1 MEKNGNELMNE
12 MRKEVSQI
20 RIVKLI
26 EAKKII
32 KEVIHYDPS
41 EKSKYKTIVNMID
54 EVIVD
59 ELKVQENHINKP
71 TNKVEVITN
80 PKLKEHMKLA
90 LNSNSL
96 EYDNRLSSD
105 EAVNHL
111 ADTFIQMKNIMD
123 RVAIEDCWYSKEFFE
138 EVENA
143 LITMAVIKA
152 FGISKKSERYLGAIR
167 KVVIELRTA
176 ESKGW

>member
-1 MEKNGNELMNE
+1 MEKNSNALMNE
-12 MRKEVSQI
+12 MRKEVSQR

-26 EAKKII
+26 EAKTII

-59 ELKVQENHINKP
+59 ELKVQESAINKL
-71 TNKVEVITN
+71 TNKVEIN
-80 PKLKEHMKLA
+80 INSNLKEHMKLA

-96 EYDNRLSSD
+96 EHDNRLSSD

-111 ADTFIQMKNIMD
+111 ADTFIQMKNILD
-123 RVAIEDCWYSKEFFE
+123 RVAIEDCWYTKAFGD

-152 FGISKKSERYLGAIR
+152 FGIGKKSERYLGGVK
-167 KVVIELRTA
+167 KVVREQEGI
-176 ESKGW
+176 

>member
-1 MEKNGNELMNE
+1 MEKIGDKNQDLLNA
-12 MRKEVSQI
+12 
-20 RIVKLI
+20 I
-26 EAKKII
+26 EAAQRDGFNV
-32 KEVIHYDPS
+32 VI
-41 EKSKYKTIVNMID
+41 NNN
-54 EVIVD
+54 
-59 ELKVQENHINKP
+59 LLEN
-71 TNKVEVITN
+71 
-80 PKLKEHMKLA
+80 
-90 LNSNSL
+90 
-96 EYDNRLSSD
+96 DNRLTID

-176 ESKGW
+176 ESKG

>member
-20 RIVKLI
+20 RIIKLI
-26 EAKKII
+26 EAKNLI

-41 EKSKYKTIVNMID
+41 KNSKHKTIINMID
-54 EVIVD
+54 EAIVD
-59 ELKVQENHINKP
+59 ELKVQENHINKT

-96 EYDNRLSSD
+96 EYDKRLSSD

-123 RVAIEDCWYSKEFFE
+123 RVAIEDCWYSKEFWE

-143 LITMAVIKA
+143 IITMAVIKA
-152 FGISKKSERYLGAIR
+152 FGVGKKSERYLGVVK
-167 KVVIELRTA
+167 KVVRGL
-176 ESKGW
+176 KDV

>member
-1 MEKNGNELMNE
+1 MEKNSNALMNE
-12 MRKEVSQI
+12 MQKEISQR

-26 EAKKII
+26 EAKNLI

-59 ELKVQENHINKP
+59 ELKVQENHINKT
-71 TNKVEVITN
+71 TNKVEVIIN

-123 RVAIEDCWYSKEFFE
+123 RVAIEDAWYTKAFGD

-152 FGISKKSERYLGAIR
+152 FGIGKQSEHYLGVVK
-167 KVVIELRTA
+167 KVVRELKTA
-176 ESKGW
+176 LSKG

>member
-1 MEKNGNELMNE
+1 MGEDSKTFINE
-12 MRKEVSQI
+12 MQIDVSQK
-20 RIVKLI
+20 RVTKLI
-26 EAKKII
+26 ESKKTI

-54 EVIVD
+54 ELIVD
-59 ELKVQENHINKP
+59 ELKVQENHINKT
-71 TNKVEVITN
+71 TNKVEVIIN

-105 EAVNHL
+105 EAVTNL
-111 ADTFIQMKNIMD
+111 AKTFIQMKSIMD
-123 RVAIEDCWYSKEFFE
+123 RVAIEDAWYTKAFGD

-152 FGISKKSERYLGAIR
+152 FGIGKQSERYLGVVK
-167 KVVIELRTA
+167 KVVREQRHINE
-176 ESKGW
+176 

>member
-1 MEKNGNELMNE
+1 MGEDSKAFINE
-12 MRKEVSQI
+12 MQIDVSQK
-20 RIVKLI
+20 RVTKLI
-26 EAKKII
+26 EAKKTI

-59 ELKVQENHINKP
+59 ELKVQENHINKT

-111 ADTFIQMKNIMD
+111 ADTFIQMKNILD
-123 RVAIEDCWYSKEFFE
+123 RVAIDDCWYSKEFFE

-176 ESKGW
+176 ESKG

>member
-1 MEKNGNELMNE
+1 MGEDSKAFINE
-12 MRKEVSQI
+12 MQIDVSQK
-20 RIVKLI
+20 RVTKLI
-26 EAKKII
+26 EAKKTI
-32 KEVIHYDPS
+32 KEVIHYDPC

-59 ELKVQENHINKP
+59 ELKVQENHINKT
-71 TNKVEVITN
+71 TNKVEIIIN
-80 PKLKEHMKLA
+80 PKIREHMKLA

-96 EYDNRLSSD
+96 EYDNRLYSD

-123 RVAIEDCWYSKEFFE
+123 RVAIEDAWYTKAFGN

-152 FGISKKSERYLGAIR
+152 FGIGKQSERYLGIVK
-167 KVVIELRTA
+167 KVVRGLE
-176 ESKGW
+176 GV

>member
-1 MEKNGNELMNE
+1 MEKNSNALMNE

-32 KEVIHYDPS
+32 KEVIHYDLI

-59 ELKVQENHINKP
+59 ELKVQENHINKT

-123 RVAIEDCWYSKEFFE
+123 RVAIEDCWYSKAFLE

-152 FGISKKSERYLGAIR
+152 YGIGKKSERYLGVVR
-167 KVVIELRTA
+167 KVLR
-176 ESKGW
+176 EKEGI

>member
-1 MEKNGNELMNE
+1 MGEDSKAFINE
-12 MRKEVSQI
+12 MQIDVSQK
-20 RIVKLI
+20 RVTKLI
-26 EAKKII
+26 EAKKTI

-59 ELKVQENHINKP
+59 ELKVQENHINKT
-71 TNKVEVITN
+71 TNKVEVIIN

-152 FGISKKSERYLGAIR
+152 FGISKKSERYLGVVK
-167 KVVIELRTA
+167 KVVRELNTA
-176 ESKGW
+176 PSKG

>member
-1 MEKNGNELMNE
+1 MEKNSNALMNE
-12 MRKEVSQI
+12 IRKEVSQI

-41 EKSKYKTIVNMID
+41 EKSKHRTIVNMID
-54 EVIVD
+54 EAIVD
-59 ELKVQENHINKP
+59 ELKVQENHINKT

-123 RVAIEDCWYSKEFFE
+123 RVAIEDCWYSKEFWE

-143 LITMAVIKA
+143 IITMAVIKA
-152 FGISKKSERYLGAIR
+152 FGVGKKSERYLGVVK
-167 KVVIELRTA
+167 KVVRGL
-176 ESKGW
+176 KDV

>member
-1 MEKNGNELMNE
+1 MGEDSKAFINE
-12 MRKEVSQI
+12 MQIDVSQK
-20 RIVKLI
+20 RVTKLI
-26 EAKKII
+26 EAKTII

-111 ADTFIQMKNIMD
+111 ADIFIQMKNIMD

-152 FGISKKSERYLGAIR
+152 FGISKKSERYLGDIR

-176 ESKGW
+176 ESKG

>member
-143 LITMAVIKA
+143 IITMAVIKA

-176 ESKGW
+176 ESKG

>member
-1 MEKNGNELMNE
+1 MGEDSKAFINE
-12 MRKEVSQI
+12 MQIDVSQK
-20 RIVKLI
+20 RVTKLI
-26 EAKKII
+26 EAKKTI

-59 ELKVQENHINKP
+59 ELKVQESAINKL
-71 TNKVEVITN
+71 TNKVEIN
-80 PKLKEHMKLA
+80 INSNLKEHMKLA

-96 EYDNRLSSD
+96 EHDNRLSID

-111 ADTFIQMKNIMD
+111 ADTFIQMKNILD
-123 RVAIEDCWYSKEFFE
+123 RVAIEDCWYTKAFGD

-152 FGISKKSERYLGAIR
+152 FGIGKKSERYLGVVK
-167 KVVIELRTA
+167 KVVRELNTA
-176 ESKGW
+176 PSKG

>member
-1 MEKNGNELMNE
+1 MKEESKAFIKE
-12 MRKEVSQI
+12 MQIDVSQK
-20 RIVKLI
+20 RVTNLI
-26 EAKKII
+26 EAKRII

-152 FGISKKSERYLGAIR
+152 FGISKKSESYLGVVK
-167 KVVIELRTA
+167 KVVRELNTA
-176 ESKGW
+176 PSKG

>member
-1 MEKNGNELMNE
+1 MEKNSNALMNE
-12 MRKEVSQI
+12 MRKEVSQR

-26 EAKKII
+26 EAKNLI

-41 EKSKYKTIVNMID
+41 EKSKYKTIANMID

-59 ELKVQENHINKP
+59 ELKVQENSINQP
-71 TNKVEVITN
+71 TNKVEIIIN
-80 PKLKEHMKLA
+80 PKLREHMKLG
-90 LNSNSL
+90 LDSKSL
-96 EYDNRLSSD
+96 EHDNRLTID
-105 EAVNHL
+105 EAVNNL
-111 ADTFIQMKNIMD
+111 AKTFVQMKNILD

-176 ESKGW
+176 ESKG

>member
-1 MEKNGNELMNE
+1 MGEDSKAFINE
-12 MRKEVSQI
+12 MQIDVSQK
-20 RIVKLI
+20 RVTKLI
-26 EAKKII
+26 EAKKTI

-59 ELKVQENHINKP
+59 ELKVQENHINKT
-71 TNKVEVITN
+71 TNKVEVIIN

-176 ESKGW
+176 ESKG

>member
-26 EAKKII
+26 EAKNII
-32 KEVIHYDPS
+32 KEVIHYDPG

-80 PKLKEHMKLA
+80 PKLKEHIKLA

-152 FGISKKSERYLGAIR
+152 FGIGKKSERYLGIVK
-167 KVVIELRTA
+167 KVVREL
-176 ESKGW
+176 EGV